1 MAVADRSRAAS
12 SLFSASLLGFGLATA
27 MALAARGLAGDEEVS
42 HFLIARYSLEQPS
55 LFLSLA
61 GRPLVTLLLALPA
74 QAGLVGA
81 RLASVMASTC
91 CAYAVA
97 RTARAAGLG
106 PPWLAVTFLFVQ
118 PFFLAHDGTAMTEP
132 WAAAI
137 VAWMLLA
144 VVEGRHRLLIVLTAI
159 LPLAR
164 MEALVFWPLVIA
176 YEWSY
181 PARSWLALLPLPLFG
196 LAMMGA
202 LTSHDPLWLLHQSRW
217 TAYPEREALHY
228 VKSWVWT
235 LGLGLFAPALLGL
248 IGAVYGVGRSESEMA
263 PVTRRAL
270 VVSALATVV
279 LLIVYSAL
287 AAWRPVTFGNLR
299 YIAYAAP
306 AVAILAMWGVHEIAR
321 GQLRRHHWVALAGT
335 FLAAALVWDHPFI
348 RDFAMLTRRDV
359 WPAVMAGAWI
369 ALAVALSRRP
379 RFRSTIVVGI
389 LLAAVNLADLAFRHV
404 STLHWRDVPEHE
416 AVRRAARILPHE
428 FPPGMRLY
436 AAHPLLAWER
446 GLNPYDPSAWPPI
459 TNGLSQSAPGGTILF
474 WDTHYVAGKTLS
486 LDLRGMLDS
495 HAWKY
500 AGGVV
505 ARDSSFAG
513 AFFVRSGPGEEVWNQ
528 RLGPALPPNVWME
541 AARLVQ
547 YGIASGRQGVAED
560 PKNAEMWRVLALRYQ
575 TAGYPSQAASALAR
589 ATSLEPKNPQNHAF
603 AAEMHRTKKELPEA
617 RREAEAAL
625 ALRPGNPRYEY
636 LLGRILLDAGDVE
649 AAAPHLSAAAREMT
663 KQPDMQL
670 DAGAAMG
677 QLQRWKEARP
687 FLTRA
692 AALRP
697 NDPRP
702 VIGLMRVDAGEGH
715 SESAIARARAFIS
728 RRPEI
733 ADIYVELGELLVKLG
748 RPDEARA
755 VWREGLQK
763 TNNPEIA
770 RRLESQAP

>member
-1 MAVADRSRAAS
+1 
-12 SLFSASLLGFGLATA
+12 
-27 MALAARGLAGDEEVS
+27 MALVARGLAGDEEVS
-42 HFLIARYSLEQPS
+42 HFLIARHALEQPS

-61 GRPLVTLLLALPA
+61 GRPLVTLMLALPA

-81 RLASVMASTC
+81 RLASVLASTC

-106 PPWLAVTFLFVQ
+106 PPWLAVAFLFVQ
-118 PFFLAHDGTAMTEP
+118 PFFLAHAGTAMTEP

-164 MEALVFWPLVIA
+164 MEAMVFWPLVIA
-176 YEWSY
+176 YEW
-181 PARSWLALLPLPLFG
+181 PHRARSWLALLPLPLFG
-196 LAMMGA
+196 LAVMGA

-248 IGAVYGVGRSESEMA
+248 IGAVYSAGRSEREMA
-263 PVTRRAL
+263 PATRRAL
-270 VVSALATVV
+270 VASALATVV

-306 AVAILAMWGVHEIAR
+306 AAAILALWGVHEIAR
-321 GQLRRHHWVALAGT
+321 GQLRRYHWVALAVT

-359 WPAVMAGAWI
+359 WPAILAGTWI
-369 ALAVALSRRP
+369 ALAVAFNRRP
-379 RFRSTIVVGI
+379 SSRGAIGIGI
-389 LLAAVNLADLAFRHV
+389 LLAAVNLGDLAVRHV
-404 STLHWRDVPEHE
+404 STLHWKDVPEHE
-416 AVRRAARILPHE
+416 AVRNAARILPRGL
-428 FPPGMRLY
+428 PPGVRLY
-436 AAHPLLAWER
+436 AAHPFLAWELGR
-446 GLNPYDPSAWPPI
+446 NPYDPTVWPPI
-459 TNGLSQSAPGGTILF
+459 TDGLSQSAAGGTILF

-513 AFFVRSGPGEEVWNQ
+513 AFFVRAGPGEEVWNR
-528 RLGPALPPNVWME
+528 RLGPTLPPNVWME

-547 YGIASGRQGVAED
+547 YGIASGRQSVAED

-575 TAGYPSQAASALAR
+575 TAGYPTQAGNALAQ
-589 ATSLEPKNPQNHAF
+589 AIELEPRNPQNHAY
-603 AAEMHRTKKELPEA
+603 AAEMHRTQKEFPQA

-649 AAAPHLSAAAREMT
+649 AAAPHLSVAARAMT
-663 KQPDMQL
+663 KQPDIQL

-677 QLQRWKEARP
+677 QLEHWDEARP

-692 AALRP
+692 AQLRP

-715 SESAIARARAFIS
+715 SENAIARARAFIS

-733 ADIYVELGELLVKLG
+733 ADIYVELGELLAKLG
-748 RPDEARA
+748 RSDEARS
-755 VWREGLQK
+755 VWRDGLQK

-770 RRLESQAP
+770 RRLESQTP